1 MIRWTGL
8 RSPKVSASAA
18 ALVAACVALL
28 LPLSASAATVANG
41 NFETG
46 TLSGWQ
52 TYTANEAPES
62 RDGWYAYSGTTNP
75 LTNEFETYP
84 EVQSPPEGTF
94 GATSA
99 EGGPGLHVL
108 YQDVALEPYFT
119 HTLSLTAYYNSF
131 APLAVPTPNSL
142 DASVEQGNQQYRID
156 VMKPTAPIASVNP
169 EDILATLLATK
180 TGDPET
186 LAPTALTANLTPF
199 AGQTVRLRFA
209 EVDNEFYFDAG
220 ADAVS
225 IASTPPSNVFTF
237 GKLKLKRKNGTGLL
251 KVNLPGPGLLT
262 LADAGSGG
270 KSTALAAKK
279 TKKKALIKSASVTAT
294 AAGTASLKLKPTGAG
309 RKILKATHEL
319 DVKALVSFTPT
330 GGTAAS
336 QTFTGKL
343 KLKVRPKKRKSGG
356 HGR

>member
-1 MIRWTGL
+1 MARLTGL
-8 RSPKVSASAA
+8 RSSQVSAGAVVLAA
-18 ALVAACVALL
+18 ACIALL
-28 LPLSASAATVANG
+28 LPLSASAATVVNG

-52 TYTANEAPES
+52 TYTANEGPES
-62 RDGWYAYSGTTNP
+62 RDGWFAYSGTKNP
-75 LTNEFETYP
+75 LTNEIETYP
-84 EVQSPPEGTF
+84 EVQAPPQGIF

-131 APLAVPTPNSL
+131 APIAVPTPDSL

-156 VMKPTAPIASVNP
+156 VMKPTAPITSVSP

-180 TGDPET
+180 AGDPEALT
-186 LAPTALTANLTPF
+186 PTALTANLTPF

-237 GKLKLKRKNGTGLL
+237 GRLKLKRKNGTGRLE
-251 KVNLPGPGLLT
+251 VNLPGPGLLT

-270 KSTALAAKK
+270 KSTALASKK

-294 AAGTASLKLKPTGAG
+294 AAGSVSLKLKPTGAG
-309 RKILKATHEL
+309 RKILKANHAL